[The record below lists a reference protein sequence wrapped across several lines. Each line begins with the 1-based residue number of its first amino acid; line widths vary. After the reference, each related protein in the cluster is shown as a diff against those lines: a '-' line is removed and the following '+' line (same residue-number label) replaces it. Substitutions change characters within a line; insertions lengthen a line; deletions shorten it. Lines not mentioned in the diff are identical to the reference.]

1 MINFMVLLIH
11 DYGFQL
17 LFGDFYIKCLV
28 MVFYGF
34 NYALIFINGG
44 FGQLDCMVMV

>member
-1 MINFMVLLIH
+1 MIDFMVLLFH

-17 LFGDFYIKCLV
+17 LIGGFDIKCLV
-28 MVFYGF
+28 MVSYGF
-34 NYALIFINGG
+34 NYAFICINGG